1 MRDIQEEESASSL
14 LARLAFFPTVF
25 AIGALTG
32 FLMADGG
39 EGHVR
44 QVVPCPVPVLG
55 NNEPTQEEVD
65 RAVQRCVAA
74 IRAKDGSR

>member
-1 MRDIQEEESASSL
+1 MQKIQEEESVSSL

-32 FLMADGG
+32 FLMAGG
-39 EGHVR
+39 EKVHVR
-44 QVVPCPVPVLG
+44 QVVPCPVPVFG
-55 NNEPTQEEVD
+55 NNEPSQEEVD